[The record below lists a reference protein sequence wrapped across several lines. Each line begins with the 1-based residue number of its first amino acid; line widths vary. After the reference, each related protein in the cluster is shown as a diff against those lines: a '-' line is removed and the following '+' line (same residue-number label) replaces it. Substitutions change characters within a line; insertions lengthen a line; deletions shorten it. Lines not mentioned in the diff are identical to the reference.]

1 VDAFKCP
8 LVVQW
13 LLGQLL
19 QPFIKFVTPNLKIH
33 LSMFQIFGERAF
45 VKNKT
50 RAYSS
55 PSAFTIGYRFC
66 SFKTE
71 VSLNRDIQAQAIH

>member
-1 VDAFKCP
+1 
-8 LVVQW
+8 
-13 LLGQLL
+13 
-19 QPFIKFVTPNLKIH
+19 
-33 LSMFQIFGERAF
+33 MFQIFGERAF

-55 PSAFTIGYRFC
+55 PSAITIGYPFC

-71 VSLNRDIQAQAIH
+71 LSLNRDIQDQAIH